1 MRAYKNKI
9 RINLQRGTIDK
20 QEQKFVKRYLCCFAL
35 NMQKIQ
41 RKHWQPQECSFVFYL
56 HFKFNF
62 LFFLH
67 TSVKLL
73 YFKGFDSIFMWK
85 IMHTCTY
92 KLVSCILLW
101 YNILSWSQY
110 RMCIHTSEAAVYVT
124 LFIYGKHLVSWQ
136 WRPSTPSWFDTQ
148 LFFNITGAC
157 QERTSQNRFL
167 MGTVSHT
174 RESRQGLSIIHCE
187 SAKWFS
193 FS

>member
-9 RINLQRGTIDK
+9 RINLQRGTKDK
-20 QEQKFVKRYLCCFAL
+20 QEQKFVKRYLCYFAL

-62 LFFLH
+62 LFFFTYIGKALIY
-67 TSVKLL
+67 TSKDLTPFL
-73 YFKGFDSIFMWK
+73 CGR
-85 IMHTCTY
+85 
-92 KLVSCILLW
+92 L
-101 YNILSWSQY
+101 
-110 RMCIHTSEAAVYVT
+110 CIHVHTNLYPVYSFNIIFFLGANIECIQVIVYAT

-157 QERTSQNRFL
+157 QDRTSLNRFL

>member
-41 RKHWQPQECSFVFYL
+41 RKHWQPQECNFVFYL

-62 LFFLH
+62 LFFFTYIGKAFILQRIWLH
-67 TSVKLL
+67 FYVEDYAYMYMQT
-73 YFKGFDSIFMWK
+73 
-85 IMHTCTY
+85 
-92 KLVSCILLW
+92 CILYHLSEIFFLGA
-101 YNILSWSQY
+101 NIE
-110 RMCIHTSEAAVYVT
+110 CIQVIVYVN

-157 QERTSQNRFL
+157 QERTSRNRFL

-174 RESRQGLSIIHCE
+174 RESWQGLSIIHCE

>member
-1 MRAYKNKI
+1 MLFRLKYAKDTAK
-9 RINLQRGTIDK
+9 
-20 QEQKFVKRYLCCFAL
+20 AL
-35 NMQKIQ
+35 TTTGMQLRFLYPFQIQ
-41 RKHWQPQECSFVFYL
+41 LSTL
-56 HFKFNF
+56 
-62 LFFLH
+62 FLH

-85 IMHTCTY
+85 IMHTCTC
-92 KLVSCILLW
+92 KLVSCITFSKIFFLGANIECVYKLL
-101 YNILSWSQY
+101 
-110 RMCIHTSEAAVYVT
+110 HVYAT

-157 QERTSQNRFL
+157 QERTSLNRFL